1 MWWAIPEPYFA
12 VIEPEPNRGD
22 RRDRLMDTEIRLH
35 LVNER
40 IRDAQRAAAT
50 ERLAAMA
57 TGRHPAPP
65 RGPLAWLGHAAG
77 AIAGATIHRFKGVT
91 AAR

>member
-1 MWWAIPEPYFA
+1 MWRARPEPYGA

-22 RRDRLMDTEIRLH
+22 RRDRLMNTEIRLH
-35 LVNER
+35 LANER
-40 IRDAQRAAAT
+40 IREGHRQAAD

-57 TGRHPAPP
+57 TDRDLAPP
-65 RGPLAWLGHAAG
+65 RGPLGWFGRTAG
-77 AIAGATIHRFKGVT
+77 AIAGATVHRLKGAT

>member
-1 MWWAIPEPYFA
+1 MWRAHREPYGA

-22 RRDRLMDTEIRLH
+22 RRDRLMNAEIRLH

-40 IRDAQRAAAT
+40 IRAGHRHAAD

-57 TGRHPAPP
+57 SDRHPAPP
-65 RGPLAWLGHAAG
+65 RGPLGWFGRTAG
-77 AIAGATIHRFKGVT
+77 AIAGATVHHLKGAT